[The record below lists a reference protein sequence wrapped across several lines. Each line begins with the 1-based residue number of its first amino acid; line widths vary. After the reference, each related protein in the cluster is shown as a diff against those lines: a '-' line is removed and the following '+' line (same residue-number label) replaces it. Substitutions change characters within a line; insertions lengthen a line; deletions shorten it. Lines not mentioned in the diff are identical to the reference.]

1 VSAPLSLKLCNTESL
16 VKIIPIA
23 FMGALLAFPSSANE
37 NSSIGYKTVD
47 LALQALKNKDGT
59 NLSIQGGWT
68 IIEDTEESNLV
79 LWSFTPETHAAHP
92 AAIKRKVL
100 EKNQAIHIQ
109 MSALCQAKKADCD
122 KLMKEFEQ
130 LNKNIMKGS
139 G

>member
-1 VSAPLSLKLCNTESL
+1 M
-16 VKIIPIA
+16 KIIPIA
-23 FMGALLAFPSSANE
+23 FIGALLAFPSSANE

-68 IIEDTEESNLV
+68 IIEDKEESSLV

-100 EKNQAIHIQ
+100 EKNQAIYIQ

-122 KLMKEFEQ
+122 KLIKEFEL

>member
-1 VSAPLSLKLCNTESL
+1 M
-16 VKIIPIA
+16 KIIPIA

-37 NSSIGYKTVD
+37 NSSIGY

-59 NLSIQGGWT
+59 NLSLQGGWT
-68 IIEDTEESNLV
+68 IIEDKEESNLV
-79 LWSFTPETHAAHP
+79 LWSFTPETHTAHP

-100 EKNQAIHIQ
+100 EKNQAIYIQ